1 MEGTKW
7 VSISGLVIGTV
18 LLSRSIP
25 TTFAFD
31 KPIHTIILV
40 LASCAGTIFGVGR
53 LLPRDA
59 GGARSH
65 EGQQYGA
72 VPLDDLG
79 QPHSSREASPSPGDV
94 RYPSSL
100 RKVRIL
106 FLVLVLAICI
116 RVELLREVLANVQ
129 CATTNWEP
137 VIPFVFAAWDYFA
150 VQRHRT
156 RLDSDDDNPEGSIY
170 DWLESLVARARYRY
184 VVATALLAYGAI
196 QGLASVSIPRST
208 FICAAAL
215 SYRWVVPLL
224 QQLGIVFDLT
234 ILYCIGQLLHQQEGR
249 GQRSLYLRF
258 VSVAWACSFS
268 AVIIL
273 ISGIMYCIFT
283 EPDWIWVTN
292 LSSLYIWSTLRLD
305 ALLCITIVCTL
316 LCIYHVGVMSTSTI
330 ATFVAASSLTT
341 TQAWSNSHPFPPTQA
356 GLAFVALCIAIFAF
370 ATYLHIETTDDKL
383 AHSTSPLFTKVPS
396 WLYACLLVLFF
407 ARTGLWASHS
417 NTVTYHPIDMLIY
430 EAQSQHEAYL
440 NQTSASRT
448 LLEAARAY
456 ELRYQRNPPPG
467 FQHWY
472 TYATARNS
480 VVIDDYDSIYRDLLP
495 FYALTPEETRQR
507 TWQMIANPWN
517 DAAGISI
524 RSGQVAISPNVMPT
538 HRWMLDGLVDM
549 IGHFVE
555 FLPDMDLA
563 FNLNDECRVAVPY
576 EEAETMRQVGLTHAQ
591 IERPK
596 NAFSDT
602 RNEQWQ
608 PIPEEPITE
617 TPLQELSWQRTF
629 YDFGSVGCPPGS
641 PARTHRTWNTGNLC
655 TTCTAPQSLGV
666 FLANWTLAAN
676 ICHQPDLADLH
687 GIYLSPAAFKG
698 AHALYPIFSQS
709 KIHGFNDILY
719 PSAWNYINKAKYDP
733 SPSHPDLLWAEK
745 NTPLFWRGATSE
757 GVSPGAG
764 QWRGMTRQRFVHLAN
779 NINSSTAP
787 QPILTPTLHH
797 PASSSETHTTLS
809 YTLWPLSALISA
821 LSPDVHIVDSIARC
835 GGKDCDDQAAEFAPS
850 VPPSDFQD
858 HWRYKYLLDLDGAGF
873 SGRFLPFLHSHSLPF
888 KAGVFRE
895 WWDDRVT
902 PWQHFVPLD
911 VRGQGFWG
919 TLAYFAGL
927 RGVVGGREVV
937 LEAHE
942 GEGERIAE
950 RGRYW
955 AGQVLRREDMEIY
968 FFRLLLEW
976 GRLTDD
982 GRDEIGFAVDAG

>member
-1 MEGTKW
+1 MERTKW
-7 VSISGLVIGTV
+7 AAISGLVIGTV
-18 LLSRSIP
+18 LLCRSIP

-31 KPIHTIILV
+31 KPVHTVILV
-40 LASCAGTIFGVGR
+40 LASCAGTIFGLGR
-53 LLPRDA
+53 LLPREA
-59 GGARSH
+59 GEARSH
-65 EGQQYGA
+65 GGQQYGA

-79 QPHSSREASPSPGDV
+79 QPHSSRDASPSPADV
-94 RYPSSL
+94 RYPSRL
-100 RKVRIL
+100 RKVRML
-106 FLVLVLAICI
+106 FLVLVLAICV
-116 RVELLREVLANVQ
+116 RVELLRGMLANVQ
-129 CATTNWEP
+129 CATTSWEP
-137 VIPFVFAAWDYFA
+137 ILPFLFAAWDYLA
-150 VQRHRT
+150 VQRHRKGP
-156 RLDSDDDNPEGSIY
+156 DADDDNPEGSIY
-170 DWLESLVARARYRY
+170 EWLESLLAKARYRY

-196 QGLASVSIPRST
+196 QGLASGSSPRST

-215 SYRWVVPLL
+215 PYRWVVPLL
-224 QQLGIVFDLT
+224 QRLGIVLDFA
-234 ILYCIGQLLHQQEGR
+234 ILYCIEQLLHQQEGR
-249 GQRSLYLRF
+249 GQRSLPLRF
-258 VSVAWACSFS
+258 VSVAWACLFS

-273 ISGIMYCIFT
+273 IAGIMYYIFR
-283 EPDWIWVTN
+283 EQDWIWVTS
-292 LSSLYIWSTLRLD
+292 LPSLYIWSTLRLD
-305 ALLCITIVCTL
+305 ALVCITIVCTL
-316 LCIYHVGVMSTSTI
+316 LCIFHVGVMSTSTI

-356 GLAFVALCIAIFAF
+356 GVAFVALCIAIIAF
-370 ATYLHIETTDDKL
+370 ATYLHIETSDGKP
-383 AHSTSPLFTKVPS
+383 AHSTSPIFTKVPS

-430 EAQSQHEAYL
+430 EAQSRHEAYI
-440 NQTSASRT
+440 NQTSNSKT
-448 LLEAARAY
+448 LSEAARAY
-456 ELRYQRNPPPG
+456 ELRYQRSPPPG

-480 VVIDDYDSIYRDLLP
+480 VVIDDYDSIHRDLLP

-507 TWQMIANPWN
+507 TWQMITNPWN

-576 EEAETMRQVGLTHAQ
+576 EEAERMRQVGMTHAQ
-591 IERPK
+591 IQRPV

-602 RNEQWQ
+602 RNEQWR

-617 TPLQELSWQRTF
+617 TPLQELSWLRTF
-629 YDFGSVGCPPGS
+629 YDFGSVGCPPSS
-641 PARTHRTWNTGNLC
+641 PARTRRTWNTGQLC
-655 TTCTAPQSLGV
+655 TTCTAPQSLGA

-709 KIHGFNDILY
+709 KTHGFNDILY

-733 SPSHPDLLWAEK
+733 SPSHPDPPWPEK
-745 NTPLFWRGATSE
+745 NSSLFWRGATSE
-757 GVSPGAG
+757 GVSPGSG

-835 GGKDCDDQAAEFAPS
+835 GGQDCDDQAAEFAPL

-927 RGVVGGREVV
+927 RGWVGGREVV

>member
-7 VSISGLVIGTV
+7 ASISGLVIGTV

-40 LASCAGTIFGVGR
+40 LASCAGTIFGLGR

-137 VIPFVFAAWDYFA
+137 IIPFIFAAWDYFA

-156 RLDSDDDNPEGSIY
+156 RLDADDDKLEGSIY
-170 DWLESLVARARYRY
+170 EWLESLLAKARYRY
-184 VVATALLAYGAI
+184 VGATALLAFGTI
-196 QGLASVSIPRST
+196 QGLAS
-208 FICAAAL
+208 
-215 SYRWVVPLL
+215 
-224 QQLGIVFDLT
+224 
-234 ILYCIGQLLHQQEGR
+234 
-249 GQRSLYLRF
+249 
-258 VSVAWACSFS
+258 
-268 AVIIL
+268 
-273 ISGIMYCIFT
+273 
-283 EPDWIWVTN
+283 
-292 LSSLYIWSTLRLD
+292 
-305 ALLCITIVCTL
+305 
-316 LCIYHVGVMSTSTI
+316 IYHVGVMSTSTI
-330 ATFVAASSLTT
+330 ATFVAAASLTT

-356 GLAFVALCIAIFAF
+356 GVAFVALWIAIFAF
-370 ATYLHIETTDDKL
+370 ATYLHVETTDDKP
-383 AHSTSPLFTKVPS
+383 AHSTSPTFTKVPS

-430 EAQSQHEAYL
+430 EAQSQHEAYI
-440 NQTSASRT
+440 NQTSASKT

-480 VVIDDYDSIYRDLLP
+480 VVIDDYDSIHRDLLP

-549 IGHFVE
+549 IGHFAE

-576 EEAETMRQVGLTHAQ
+576 EEAERMRQVGTTHSQ
-591 IERPK
+591 IEKPK

-602 RNEQWQ
+602 RSEQWQ

-617 TPLQELSWQRTF
+617 TPLQELSWQQTF

-641 PARTHRTWNTGNLC
+641 PARRHRTWNTGELC
-655 TTCTAPQSLGV
+655 TTCTSPHSLGA
-666 FLANWTLAAN
+666 FLADWTLAAN

-709 KIHGFNDILY
+709 KTHGFNDILY

-733 SPSHPDLLWAEK
+733 SPPHPDPPYPEK
-745 NTPLFWRGATSE
+745 NSSLFWRGATSE

-779 NINSSTAP
+779 NINSSSSP
-787 QPILTPTLHH
+787 QPLLTPTLHK
-797 PASSSETHTTLS
+797 PPSSSESHTTLS

-821 LSPDVHIVDSIARC
+821 LAPDVHIVDSIARC
-835 GGKDCDDQAAEFAPS
+835 GGKDCDDQAAEFAPL

-942 GEGERIAE
+942 VEGERIAE

-982 GRDEIGFAVDAG
+982 GRDEIGFDVDAG